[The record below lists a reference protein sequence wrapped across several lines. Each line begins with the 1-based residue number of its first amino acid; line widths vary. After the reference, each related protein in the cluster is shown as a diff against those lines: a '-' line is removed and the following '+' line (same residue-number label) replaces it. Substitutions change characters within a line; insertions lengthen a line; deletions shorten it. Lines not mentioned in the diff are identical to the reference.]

1 VNPTQEEKVMKGPL
15 KLLRS
20 GKIKGLVNFGPIYE
34 WFEGPIYLVIDEIS
48 FQGEKGAFLCYYNPP
63 VHQVGNPALDAYLEG
78 LDRVYGRRGDLA
90 FLMMVGAN
98 DPVHAGGDLKESLE
112 KLDSTETMKRQKEE
126 AGAPAEEMDALYAWA
141 DKRLEKGTALHGK
154 VRRLAQ
160 PLRTVAVCGG
170 GTRFGGSAEIPLMS
184 DYIVGDSRSGMC
196 FSEAMIG
203 LLPGWSGVARAI
215 VKAGP
220 QNARAMAMTGKEVK
234 ADKLKAIGIY
244 NVVVD
249 VSLPFPRMQRTGDPK
264 ADKAAYK
271 EALEKHDEETGM
283 ILIPRALEIATG
295 DESRIPVVEDPAA
308 LAHEAEISEEVKR
321 RTDPDNYAHLWGKPL
336 KEVGEEIGKLGRPLA
351 PQSVE
356 ALSALIG
363 SYDRSSFDEQGFV
376 QKEAEADARL
386 YRDPRFRA
394 GLTATLDQKVA
405 NYKEA
410 SIK

>member
-1 VNPTQEEKVMKGPL
+1 MKGPL

-20 GKIKGLVNFGPIYE
+20 GKIKGLVNLGPIYE

-48 FQGEKGAFLCYYNPP
+48 FQGEKGAILCYYNPP

-126 AGAPAEEMDALYAWA
+126 AGARAEEMDALYAWA

-244 NVVVD
+244 NVVVE
-249 VSLPFPRMQRTGDPK
+249 VALPFPRMQRTGDPK